1 MSQQLGEAFFDAA
14 LDWAAFFV
22 DLNSS
27 RLLTKSTEYGII
39 ILPYKL
45 NNNNHMWETTF
56 GKRCFSINHIP
67 CVIGLVCV
75 ATIREHFFDATPDW
89 GRIFCYRK
97 EGIL

>member
-1 MSQQLGEAFFDAA
+1 M
-14 LDWAAFFV
+14 
-22 DLNSS
+22 
-27 RLLTKSTEYGII
+27 
-39 ILPYKL
+39 PYKL
-45 NNNNHMWETTF
+45 NNNNHMWETTL